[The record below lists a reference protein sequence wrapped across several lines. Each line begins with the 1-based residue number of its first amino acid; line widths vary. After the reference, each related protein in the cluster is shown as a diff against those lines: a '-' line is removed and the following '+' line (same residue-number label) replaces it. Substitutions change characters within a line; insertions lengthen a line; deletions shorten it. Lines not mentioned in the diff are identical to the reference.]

1 MNHFISKTI
10 RYYHPYLPTHTLRK
24 AEEPGEFRGG
34 DPEEMRLKKEEK
46 QTELGES
53 GDAGEDQ
60 GGEEPDPADVEEAQ
74 QADQDKSEGKSVSIG
89 KAITTAMGAVEAS
102 PWPPNT
108 TDYPSKDRNGNPVH
122 DNVDFHFRGV
132 KQPWIEVGPPRQGP
146 NQKKPWSEVLGLPP
160 LMAPSGPPYWR
171 QKLLQE
177 RRDELGMSPRPRLI
191 EPTDMYAMQSVAK
204 AFDDLLEKAKA
215 TLGGESAEHHPYIP
229 GYKDKIKTPVSL
241 NVDSLDHV
249 PEHINKHV
257 SKIVGPHWKDHI
269 HRYVKEVN
277 SGEGLSFTP
286 SPVLRAMEDWMGGGG
301 KFPHKRG
308 AGQAIVSNDVKALN
322 HLTQRA
328 GHAGWHRSGVVAGVL
343 SRMPLNH
350 EAIKH
355 QTGGSIPTHLYRGS
369 MYVPHAA
376 KVGDVFHLSP
386 SSFSSGK
393 LVEPFKDYP
402 GLMKMRL
409 PSRGFSLGN
418 HSLWPEREVLVSGHY
433 RIHNISYPRG
443 RTMFHVEEIPHG
455 EVNKAI
461 ENQSQHEMNQF
472 IASHPSEMV
481 SAKGAEDIEHV
492 GRGLGKRMAP
502 CPYGGGIECLRHGGD
517 GADAHYPSF
526 HHKHE
531 DQSLSHEDVLHQEA
545 GKDPGERTHSL
556 NQMQKKALVGHVM
569 SRYESEG
576 TDLDN
581 PDTRSKY
588 MKTLRHIHGYLGKD
602 AESNAWRKKA
612 ISEWKSKISQY
623 HGSEDQKPE
632 GHLAMEAAEKQI
644 DVTCDFSREVGW
656 GSTDSKESDLP
667 EKMLEQAFGR
677 QMRISDFER
686 AYTVDDDNL
695 KLPTPD
701 GGYGA
706 NIHHIN
712 IVEKEQ
718 GQYEINV
725 MGSIDYSYGEGS
737 ERAATFVRVIH
748 CSVGGKKKQDRFI
761 MVHHDKIFVLDADH
775 SKVGGHQNSGLSTDF
790 LKHSVIEYQKWGVNQ
805 ITTSPHWVGKYTWA
819 RMGFQW
825 NEEAAAT
832 VGRHMTKFLISHYG
846 MEKKAAAKLAAKFAD
861 MPSRFAVKTL
871 SNPQLTEDGQA
882 LFRSFEKSEYRC
894 KPEEVGKAFL
904 LSDGGNQVWMNGGM
918 VDMSRKTSPS
928 YRQLRKYLGLK

>member
-1 MNHFISKTI
+1 MKLFIRDQLLSDGKTTKTAGEWAKYFASRI
-10 RYYHPYLPTHTLRK
+10 KKAALIK

-74 QADQDKSEGKSVSIG
+74 QADQNKSEEKSVSIG

-191 EPTDMYAMQSVAK
+191 EPTDMYATQSMVK
-204 AFDDLLEKAKA
+204 AFDDLLEKAKR
-215 TLGGESAEHHPYIP
+215 
-229 GYKDKIKTPVSL
+229 SL
-241 NVDSLDHV
+241 
-249 PEHINKHV
+249 K
-257 SKIVGPHWKDHI
+257 
-269 HRYVKEVN
+269 
-277 SGEGLSFTP
+277 
-286 SPVLRAMEDWMGGGG
+286 
-301 KFPHKRG
+301 
-308 AGQAIVSNDVKALN
+308 
-322 HLTQRA
+322 
-328 GHAGWHRSGVVAGVL
+328 
-343 SRMPLNH
+343 
-350 EAIKH
+350 
-355 QTGGSIPTHLYRGS
+355 
-369 MYVPHAA
+369 
-376 KVGDVFHLSP
+376 
-386 SSFSSGK
+386 
-393 LVEPFKDYP
+393 VEPSHRK
-402 GLMKMRL
+402 GL
-409 PSRGFSLGN
+409 
-418 HSLWPEREVLVSGHY
+418 V
-433 RIHNISYPRG
+433 
-443 RTMFHVEEIPHG
+443 
-455 EVNKAI
+455 
-461 ENQSQHEMNQF
+461 
-472 IASHPSEMV
+472 
-481 SAKGAEDIEHV
+481 
-492 GRGLGKRMAP
+492 P

-517 GADAHYPSF
+517 GADSHYSSF

-531 DQSLSHEDVLHQEA
+531 DQPQSHEDVLHQEA

-612 ISEWKSKISQY
+612 ISEWKSKINQY

-846 MEKKAAAKLAAKFAD
+846 MEKEAAAKLAAKFAD